1 MHMETLFHF
10 NMIGEMG
17 YNSIQMFLQKIK
29 FLLEYWVCKQSKKY
43 FVFVNYHLI
52 YNIAA
57 FPNFHIKKIYI
68 VRKYDYCRMAILIPC
83 LGLAFL
89 SFFPF

>member
-1 MHMETLFHF
+1 MHMERLSHF

-17 YNSIQMFLQKIK
+17 YNSIQMFAEIK
-29 FLLEYWVCKQSKKY
+29 FLLIYWVCKQSKKY
-43 FVFVNYHLI
+43 FLFVKNPLI

-68 VRKYDYCRMAILIPC
+68 VRR
-83 LGLAFL
+83 
-89 SFFPF
+89 